1 MKAVRALY
9 PDAKITLLVRP
20 WVAGLFEAA
29 AFLDSVWSRPEPRGL
44 SGWAQIAK
52 EIRQRDFDLVVLLP
66 NSFAAALT
74 AWIGGIPQRMG
85 YATDGR
91 GLLLTRSMRPSAR
104 KQHQSRYY
112 LELVEG
118 LLGPVP
124 EPTITIETTEIART
138 AARRLLEKEGVDPA
152 GGFVVVTPGAAFG
165 SAKRW
170 YEARFARVADRLAD
184 KLGLAIVI
192 VGSESE
198 RLIGEK
204 VRDEMRNPATV
215 LSGKT
220 TLETLVGLLTQASL
234 MITNDSG
241 PMHIAAAL
249 GIPTV
254 AVFGSTDA
262 EATYPLGS
270 SSASGSTS
278 GPVQSVPV
286 ARMPDRPPMH
296 GSGDRGRCFRN
307 CNVAGDKYRR
317 AWNHM
322 KEKASNARC
331 AVFLDR
337 DGTVSEEVGYMYD
350 VSLYK
355 IFPWTG
361 DAIRRLNE
369 SGMKV
374 ALATNQSGI
383 ERGYFRK
390 EMVRRVHDHLRN
402 EIARSQ
408 ATLDAAYFCPH
419 HPKSGCPC
427 RKPRPGML
435 LQGREELRCQ
445 PGVFLHGG
453 RQVRGHSVRQGCRRH
468 DGSGPDR

>member
-1 MKAVRALY
+1 MIRGPNWVGDAVLSVPAMKAVRALY
-9 PDAKITLLVRP
+9 PDAEITLLVRP

-29 AFLDSVWSRPEPRGL
+29 AFLDSVWSRPKPRGL

-124 EPTITIETTEIART
+124 EPTMTIETTETART
-138 AARRLLEKEGVDPA
+138 AARRLLEKEGVDPD

-170 YEARFARVADRLAD
+170 SEARFARVADRLAD

-204 VRDEMRNPATV
+204 VRDEMRNPATM

-262 EATYPLGS
+262 EATSPLGPR
-270 SSASGSTS
+270 ARVVRH
-278 GPVQSVPV
+278 PVQCSPCLL
-286 ARMPDRPPMH
+286 RECPIDHRCMDRVTVE
-296 GSGDRGRCFRN
+296 D
-307 CNVAGDKYRR
+307 
-317 AWNHM
+317 
-322 KEKASNARC
+322 
-331 AVFLDR
+331 VFE
-337 DGTVSEEVGYMYD
+337 TAMS
-350 VSLYK
+350 
-355 IFPWTG
+355 
-361 DAIRRLNE
+361 
-369 SGMKV
+369 
-374 ALATNQSGI
+374 LATTTA
-383 ERGYFRK
+383 E
-390 EMVRRVHDHLRN
+390 
-402 EIARSQ
+402 
-408 ATLDAAYFCPH
+408 P
-419 HPKSGCPC
+419 
-427 RKPRPGML
+427 
-435 LQGREELRCQ
+435 
-445 PGVFLHGG
+445 
-453 RQVRGHSVRQGCRRH
+453 
-468 DGSGPDR
+468 